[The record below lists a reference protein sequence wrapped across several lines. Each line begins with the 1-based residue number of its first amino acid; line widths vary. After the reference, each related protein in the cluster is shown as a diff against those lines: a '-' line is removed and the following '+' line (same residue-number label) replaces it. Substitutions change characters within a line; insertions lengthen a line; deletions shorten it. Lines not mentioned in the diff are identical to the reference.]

1 MTLDNMS
8 VIESKTHLYMKHF
21 LSDFCW

>member
-1 MTLDNMS
+1 MS